1 MITPKR
7 LPLISALIAAGA
19 AGLGVPAPA
28 LAYSEFTHEE
38 LIDLAWNP
46 SIRPLLL
53 QHYPQTTEAG
63 LERAHSFA
71 YGGCLIQD
79 LGYYPFGKKLFS
91 DLTHY
96 VRSGDFVK
104 ALLRNARNVDEFAF
118 AIGALSHYVGDSVG
132 HAEAVN
138 PSTAITFP
146 NLEKRY
152 GLLVTFED
160 SPTAHIRTEFGFDAA
175 QLSFWRYP
183 PRAYRERIG
192 VRVPRRLLEQAFRE
206 TYGVSMESIL
216 GRPRSA
222 IRTYRLAVRRLIPLF
237 ASAAVVEIRNRLP
250 VDPAGPPDPAL
261 QHMLDEIS
269 RTDYARSWNGRHRP
283 PTRGARILAV
293 VLHLVPKV
301 GQLRVLSVTP
311 PSAATEDLFVKSLDA
326 ANSRFET
333 ELHQLS
339 EMPRREWALANLD
352 LDTGARV
359 RPGGYRLTDNTYE
372 ALLRHLAKQP
382 GLEVPLGL
390 REDIQAYYA
399 NPQAPIWTKH
409 NRKAWQRVQAELS
422 FLGFATAADTHAGN

>member
-1 MITPKR
+1 MILSRKC
-7 LPLISALIAAGA
+7 LPLISVLATVWVAGVA
-19 AGLGVPAPA
+19 TPA

-53 QHYPQTTEAG
+53 QHYPRTTEAE

-96 VRSGDFVK
+96 VRSGDFIL
-104 ALLRNARNVDEFAF
+104 ALLRNARNVDELAF

-132 HAEAVN
+132 HAESVN

-146 NLEKRY
+146 KLEEKY

-175 QLSFWRYP
+175 QLAFWRYP

-192 VRVPRRLLEQAFRE
+192 IRVPRKLLERSFRE
-206 TYGVSMESIL
+206 TYGVSMRSIL
-216 GRPRSA
+216 GPPHSA
-222 IRTYRLAVRRLIPLF
+222 LGTYRLAVRRLIPLF
-237 ASAAVVEIRNRLP
+237 AEAAVVQVRNRLP
-250 VDPAGPPDPAL
+250 LDPAGPPDPAL
-261 QHMLDEIS
+261 QRMLTAIS
-269 RTDYARSWNGRHRP
+269 QTDYARSWNQRHRP
-283 PTRGARILAV
+283 PTRGARVLAV
-293 VLHLVPKV
+293 FLRLVPKV
-301 GQLRVLSVTP
+301 GELRVLSVTP

-326 ANSRFET
+326 ADARFKT
-333 ELHQLS
+333 ELHRFS

-352 LDTGARV
+352 LDTGTRV
-359 RPGGYRLTDNTYE
+359 RPGGYKLTDKTYAE
-372 ALLRHLAKQP
+372 LLQKLATEP
-382 GLEVPLGL
+382 GLEVPPGL
-390 REDIQAYYA
+390 RADIQAYYA
-399 NPQAPIWTKH
+399 NPRAPIATRRNH
-409 NRKAWQRVQAELS
+409 KAWMRVQAELS
-422 FLGFATAADTHAGN
+422 FLGIETATAGRAGD